1 MQYEQLALIHLALLA
16 PAPVLGGYLLLRKKG
31 TPQHRLLG
39 RIYMILMVLSALISL
54 FMPAQVGPQLV
65 WHWGW
70 IHALSFW
77 TLISIYLALK
87 YVRAGDIRRHKLFML
102 GLYIGMMVAFAF
114 TFSQGR
120 LLSQLIS

>member
-1 MQYEQLALIHLALLA
+1 MQYEQLALLHLALIA
-16 PAPVLGGYLLLRKKG
+16 PAPILGAYLLLRKKG
-31 TPQHRLLG
+31 TPRHRQLG
-39 RIYMILMVLSALISL
+39 KIYMLLMLLSAVISL
-54 FMPAQVGPQLV
+54 FMPAHVGPQIV

-120 LLSQLIS
+120 LLGELIS